1 MKIIG
6 LFPIGSRLVI
16 HHALLTSWR
25 GNDSEGIIPWRRLTR
40 GSAPCLDDEW
50 IAHEVKW
57 DNDDASRTIL
67 EETDDE
73 ATNYVSHWEVVAQD
87 QGGKWIRDPPLPQ
100 SVTGAETLIAL
111 IDILCE
117 HPIASELFDRPVSL
131 KDCPN
136 YTDSGGI
143 AQPMD
148 LTLIRARLLSGYY
161 RSLDAVLSD
170 VDLIARNA
178 HLYNDEE
185 LSNIP
190 AFAEAVFCVMSQH
203 IVQLQRRSSGEDDQ
217 LMQLELEDSWERSIW
232 SQELR
237 PTLEQFKKCLS
248 KLKQCDKFKAFGAPV
263 DDDEAPGY
271 SDIIKHK
278 IDLGTMSDKITARQY
293 VRPRCAV
300 SCCSCLSNPRCMY
313 ASWDDFM
320 ADVTLLVENCIAC
333 VFVFQTRALAHLIF
347 DL

>member
-161 RSLDAVLSD
+161 RSLDSVLSD

-203 IVQLQRRSSGEDDQ
+203 IVQLQRRNSGEDDQ
-217 LMQLELEDSWERSIW
+217 VMQLELEDSWERSIW

-278 IDLGTMSDKITARQY
+278 IDLGTMSDKITARLY
-293 VRPRCAV
+293 ALVVR
-300 SCCSCLSNPRCMY
+300 
-313 ASWDDFM
+313 F
-320 ADVTLLVENCIAC
+320 LVAAA
-333 VFVFQTRALAHLIF
+333 FLTRAACMPPGTTSWLMSLCLLRTASRESLFFRQVRLRI
-347 DL
+347 

>member
-1 MKIIG
+1 MKING
-6 LFPIGSRLVI
+6 LFPIGSILVI

-161 RSLDAVLSD
+161 RSLDSVLSD

-178 HLYNDEE
+178 HIYNDEE
-185 LSNIP
+185 LSSIP
-190 AFAEAVFCVMSQH
+190 VFCG
-203 IVQLQRRSSGEDDQ
+203 SGVLCYEPAHRAIAAS
-217 LMQLELEDSWERSIW
+217 EL
-232 SQELR
+232 
-237 PTLEQFKKCLS
+237 
-248 KLKQCDKFKAFGAPV
+248 G
-263 DDDEAPGY
+263 
-271 SDIIKHK
+271 
-278 IDLGTMSDKITARQY
+278 
-293 VRPRCAV
+293 
-300 SCCSCLSNPRCMY
+300 
-313 ASWDDFM
+313 
-320 ADVTLLVENCIAC
+320 
-333 VFVFQTRALAHLIF
+333 
-347 DL
+347 